1 MTAHSQLAEPPLP
14 QRRRDPVRRVLA
26 RMRER
31 RRRELDQRRQRR
43 ARLPARQRTSLQR
56 RMHKRKAAL
65 ALSAGVMGLSTA
77 ATGPM
82 FIEEPIAAM
91 QVDQPLVRLP
101 ARELRASEEFK
112 EALVQEEGVR
122 DRVYRDVAGFLTV
135 GCGHLVT
142 PGDGLRLGD
151 RIGYDRILDFLDDD
165 LAEAQDAVS
174 RVIGELPLF
183 QHEYDALVDL
193 VYNVG
198 PGALSVRKSP
208 RLMEAIAAHDYEAMA
223 RELEYKYAGGQLAR
237 GLAFRSERRTR
248 MFMNAAYG
256 DPREAAPT
264 EVAIAT
270 QAAAVA
276 L

>member
-1 MTAHSQLAEPPLP
+1 
-14 QRRRDPVRRVLA
+14 
-26 RMRER
+26 MRER
-31 RRRELDQRRQRR
+31 RRRELEERRQRR
-43 ARLPARQRTSLQR
+43 VRMPARQRTSLQR

-82 FIEEPIAAM
+82 FIPDPASIAAPA
-91 QVDQPLVRLP
+91 DTPLVRLP
-101 ARELRASEEFK
+101 ARELRASEELK

-122 DRVYRDVAGFLTV
+122 DVVYRDVAGFPTV

-142 PGDGLRLGD
+142 PEDGLSVGD
-151 RIGYDRILDFLDDD
+151 RVSYDQILDFLDDD
-165 LAEAQDAVS
+165 LAEAEAAVS
-174 RVIGELPLF
+174 RIVDDLPLF
-183 QHEYDALVDL
+183 QNEFDALVDL

-198 PGALSVRKSP
+198 PGVLSVKKSP

-223 RELEYKYAGGQLAR
+223 GELEYKYAGGQLAR
-237 GLAFRSERRTR
+237 GLAYRSMRRTR

-256 DPREAAPT
+256 DPREAPV
-264 EVAIAT
+264 EVAVAA
-270 QAAAVA
+270 QAASVA

>member
-31 RRRELDQRRQRR
+31 RRRELEQRRQRR
-43 ARLPARQRTSLQR
+43 GRLPARQRTSLQR

-65 ALSAGVMGLSTA
+65 ALSAGVMGLSSA
-77 ATGPM
+77 AMGTMSP
-82 FIEEPIAAM
+82 EPARAAAM
-91 QVDQPLVRLP
+91 QVDTPLVRLP
-101 ARELRASEEFK
+101 ARELRASDEFK

-122 DRVYRDVAGFLTV
+122 DVVYRDVAGFPTV

-142 PGDGLRLGD
+142 PEDGLSVGD
-151 RIGYDRILDFLDDD
+151 RVSYDQILDFLDDD
-165 LAEAQDAVS
+165 LAEAEAAV
-174 RVIGELPLF
+174 RLIADDLPLF
-183 QHEYDALVDL
+183 QHEFDALVDL

-198 PGALSVRKSP
+198 PGALSIAKSP
-208 RLMEAIAAHDYEAMA
+208 RLMEAIAAHDYDAMA
-223 RELEYKYAGGQLAR
+223 GELEYHYAGGQLAR
-237 GLAFRSERRTR
+237 GLVYRSERRTR

-256 DPREAAPT
+256 DPREAPT
-264 EVAIAT
+264 EVAVAS
-270 QAAAVA
+270 QAGRVA

>member
-1 MTAHSQLAEPPLP
+1 MTAHSQLAESPLP

-31 RRRELDQRRQRR
+31 RREVQDRRQRR
-43 ARLPARQRTSLQR
+43 RAVPPAQRRSLKR

-77 ATGPM
+77 AMGAM
-82 FIEEPIAAM
+82 SAEPARAAV
-91 QVDQPLVRLP
+91 QVDRPLVRLP
-101 ARELRASEEFK
+101 ARELRVSEDFK

-122 DRVYRDVAGFLTV
+122 DVVYRDVAGFPTV

-142 PGDGLRLGD
+142 PGDGLRVGD
-151 RIGYDRILDFLDDD
+151 RISYDQVLDFLEQD
-165 LAEAQDAVS
+165 LAEAQEAVG
-174 RVIGELPLF
+174 RIAGDLPLF

-198 PGALSVRKSP
+198 PGALSIEKSP
-208 RLMEAIAAHDYEAMA
+208 RLMEAIAAHDYDAMA
-223 RELEYKYAGGQLAR
+223 GELDYHYAAGQMAR
-237 GLAFRSERRTR
+237 GLVHRSERRTR
-248 MFMNAAYG
+248 MFMNAAYD
-256 DPREAAPT
+256 DPRETPAPPR
-264 EVAIAT
+264 VAS
-270 QAAAVA
+270 